1 MFIDIAKITIK
12 SGNGGDGCVG
22 FHREKYVPRG
32 GPDGGD
38 GGNGGSVIF
47 EVDPR
52 MRTLLDFKY
61 KLKYEA
67 EDGAKGEG
75 NNRFGK
81 KGEDLIIHVPTG
93 TIIKDLDGNIIAD
106 LSEDTTRLKVLRG
119 GGGGR
124 GNARFATPTRQTP
137 NFAQPGRKTK
147 PHTIVLE
154 LKMIA
159 DVGFIGFPNVGKSTL
174 LSVITSARPKIAN
187 YHFTTLSPNLGVA
200 QVYDQSFVIADIPG
214 LIENAA
220 EGAGLGHD
228 FLRHIERTR
237 LLVHVLDA
245 SGIEGRDPVED
256 YHKIRNELET
266 YSNALI
272 ERPEIIAA
280 NKCDLPDAEAGLELL
295 NEQLPDKKI
304 MPMSAVTKVG
314 VKDLLQEIAKQIK
327 DLPETEVFSSNE
339 NVMLDQRVLEDYD
352 VFIDGDTYY
361 VEGGLIDRLIDS
373 VNLFDR
379 HSMAHFQKMLVEHG
393 IIDKLRKLGAKDG
406 DTINMND
413 TEFDFTN

>member
-12 SGNGGDGCVG
+12 SGDGGDGEVS

-47 EVDPR
+47 QVDPR

-61 KLKYEA
+61 RQKYIA
-67 EDGAKGEG
+67 ENGANGEG
-75 NNRFGK
+75 NNRTGK
-81 KGEDLIIHVPTG
+81 NGADLVIFVPQG
-93 TIIKDLDGNIIAD
+93 TIIKDENANVVAD
-106 LSEDTTRLKVLRG
+106 LSGEDTKVTLLRG

-147 PHTIVLE
+147 AHNIVLE

-174 LSVITSARPKIAN
+174 LSVITSAKPKIAN

-200 QVYDQSFVIADIPG
+200 QLHDKSFVIADIPG

-220 EGAGLGHD
+220 DGAGLGHE

-245 SGIEGRDPVED
+245 SGIEGRDPVDD
-256 YHKIRNELET
+256 YHKIRNELGS
-266 YSNALI
+266 YSDKLT

-295 NEQLPDKKI
+295 REQLDDKKI
-304 MPMSAVTKVG
+304 MAVSAATKQG
-314 VKDLLQEIAKQIK
+314 IGDLLQEISNQLDK
-327 DLPETEVFSSNE
+327 LPDIEVFSN
-339 NVMLDQRVLEDYD
+339 NDNTMLDQRVMEDYD
-352 VFIDGDTYY
+352 IFVDGHTFY
-361 VEGGLIDRLIDS
+361 VEGGLVDRLIGS
-373 VNLFDR
+373 VNLYDS
-379 HSMAHFQKMLVEHG
+379 HSMAHFQKALIEYG
-393 IIDKLRKLGAKDG
+393 IIEKLRNMGAKDG

-413 TEFDFTN
+413 TEFEFTE

>member
-12 SGNGGDGCVG
+12 SGNGGDGAVS

-38 GGNGGSVIF
+38 GGMGGSVIF

-61 KLKYEA
+61 RQKYHA
-67 EDGAKGEG
+67 ENGANGEG
-75 NNRFGK
+75 NNRTGK
-81 KGEDLIIHVPTG
+81 NGEDLIIFVPAG
-93 TIIKDLDGNIIAD
+93 TIIKDEDGEIVAD
-106 LSEDTTRLKVLRG
+106 LNEENSKIIILKGGRG
-119 GGGGR
+119 GK

-137 NFAQPGRKTK
+137 NFSQPGKKTK
-147 PHTIVLE
+147 AYTVMLE

-174 LSVITSARPKIAN
+174 LSVATSARPKIAN

-200 QVYDQSFVIADIPG
+200 QVNDKSFVIADIPG

-256 YHKIRNELET
+256 YHKIRDELAA
-266 YSNALI
+266 YSANLA

-280 NKCDLPDAEAGLELL
+280 NKCDIPDAEAGLELL
-295 NEQLPDKKI
+295 NEQLPGKKI
-304 MPMSAVTKVG
+304 MPVSAATKQG
-314 VKDLLQEIAKQIK
+314 IKELMQEISNQL
-327 DLPETEVFSSNE
+327 DTLPIADSFSANETIA
-339 NVMLDQRVLEDYD
+339 LDQRIEEDYD
-352 VFIDGDTYY
+352 IFIDGHTYY
-361 VEGGLIDRLIDS
+361 VEGALVDRLLDS
-373 VNLFDR
+373 VNLYDR
-379 HSMAHFQKMLVEHG
+379 HSMAHFQKMLVEYG
-393 IIDKLRKLGAKDG
+393 IIDRLREMGATDG

-413 TEFDFTN
+413 TEFDFTD

>member
-12 SGNGGDGCVG
+12 SGDGGNGVVS

-38 GGNGGSVIF
+38 GGMGGSVIF
-47 EVDPR
+47 QVDPR

-61 KLKYEA
+61 RQKYIA
-67 EDGAKGEG
+67 ENGADGDI
-75 NNRFGK
+75 NNRTGK
-81 KGEDLIIHVPTG
+81 NGADLVIFVPQG
-93 TIIKDLDGNIIAD
+93 TIIKDTDGNVVAD
-106 LSEDTTRLKVLRG
+106 LSGEDTKVKLLRG

-124 GNARFATPTRQTP
+124 GNAKFATPTRQTP

-147 PHTIVLE
+147 AHTIVLE

-174 LSVITSARPKIAN
+174 LSVITSAKPKIAN

-200 QVYDQSFVIADIPG
+200 QVHNKSFVIADIPG

-220 EGAGLGHD
+220 EGAGLGHE

-256 YHKIRNELET
+256 YHKIRKELNT
-266 YSNALI
+266 YSEKLI

-295 NEQLPDKKI
+295 HEQLPDKKI
-304 MPMSAVTKVG
+304 MPISAATNQG
-314 VKDLLQEIAKQIK
+314 ISDLLQEIANQLEK
-327 DLPETEVFSSNE
+327 LPETEIFSSNE
-339 NVMLDQRVLEDYD
+339 NTILDQRIVEDYD
-352 VFIDGDTYY
+352 IFIDDHTYY
-361 VEGGLIDRLIDS
+361 VEGGLVDRLLES
-373 VNLFDR
+373 VNLYDR
-379 HSMAHFQKMLVEHG
+379 HSMAHFQKMLVEYG
-393 IIDKLRKLGAKDG
+393 IIDKLREMGAKDG

>member
-12 SGNGGDGCVG
+12 SGNGGDGVVN

-61 KLKYEA
+61 RQKYIA

-75 NNRFGK
+75 NNRTGK
-81 KGEDLIIHVPTG
+81 NGEDLVIHVPTG
-93 TIIKDLDGNIIAD
+93 TVIKDLDGNIVAD
-106 LSEDTTRLKVLRG
+106 LSEDNTRVKILRG

-147 PHTIVLE
+147 AHTIVLE

-174 LSVITSARPKIAN
+174 LSVITSAKPKIAN

-200 QVYDQSFVIADIPG
+200 QVHDSSFVIADIPG

-256 YHKIRNELET
+256 YHKIRNELCT
-266 YSNALI
+266 YSENLA

-295 NEQLPDKKI
+295 HEQLPDKKI
-304 MPMSAVTKVG
+304 MPVSAATKEG
-314 VKDLLQEIAKQIK
+314 VSDLLQEIAKQLK
-327 DLPETEVFSSNE
+327 KLPVAEAFSTNE
-339 NVMLDQRVLEDYD
+339 NTMLDQRVLEDYD
-352 VFIDGDTYY
+352 IFVDGTTYY
-361 VEGGLIDRLIDS
+361 VEGGLVDRLINS
-373 VNLFDR
+373 VNLYDR
-379 HSMAHFQKMLVEHG
+379 HSMAHFQKMLVEYG
-393 IIDKLRKLGAKDG
+393 IVDKLREMGAKDG

-413 TEFDFTN
+413 TEFEFTN

>member
-12 SGNGGDGCVG
+12 SGNGGDGFVG

-38 GGNGGSVIF
+38 GGNGGSVII
-47 EVDPR
+47 EVDPQ

-61 KLKYEA
+61 KQKYEA
-67 EDGAKGEG
+67 EDGAGGEG
-75 NNRFGK
+75 NNRTGK
-81 KGEDLIIHVPTG
+81 QGDNLIIHVPLG
-93 TIIKDLDGNIIAD
+93 TVIKDLDGIIVAD
-106 LSEDTTRLKVLRG
+106 LSEDNTKVKVLRG

-147 PHTIVLE
+147 AHTIMLE

-174 LSVITSARPKIAN
+174 LSVITSAKPKIAN

-200 QVYDQSFVIADIPG
+200 QVHDMSFVIADIPG

-256 YHKIRNELET
+256 YYKIRNELNT
-266 YSNALI
+266 YSDNLAD
-272 ERPEIIAA
+272 RPEIIAA
-280 NKCDLPDAEAGLELL
+280 NKCDLPDSEAGLELL
-295 NEQLPDKKI
+295 SEQLPDKKI
-304 MPMSAVTKVG
+304 MPISAATKQG
-314 VKDLLQEIAKQIK
+314 IGDLVLEIANRLK
-327 DLPETEVFSSNE
+327 DLPQTETFSSNQ
-339 NVMLDQRVLEDYD
+339 NTMLDQRVLEDFD
-352 VFIDGDTYY
+352 VFIDDTTYY
-361 VEGGLIDRLIDS
+361 VEGGLVDRLIDS
-373 VNLFDR
+373 VNLYDR
-379 HSMAHFQKMLVEHG
+379 HSMAHFQKMLVEYG
-393 IIDKLRKLGAKDG
+393 IIAKLRELGAKDG

-413 TEFDFTN
+413 TEFDFTD

>member
-12 SGNGGDGCVG
+12 SGDGGDGFVG

-61 KLKYEA
+61 QQKYIA

-75 NNRFGK
+75 NNRTGK
-81 KGEDLIIHVPTG
+81 NGEDLVIFVPTG
-93 TIIKDLDGNIIAD
+93 TIIKDSDGNIVAD
-106 LSEDTTRLKVLRG
+106 LSEDTTRLVVLRG

-147 PHTIVLE
+147 AHTIVLE

-174 LSVITSARPKIAN
+174 LSVITSAKPKIAN

-200 QVYDQSFVIADIPG
+200 QVHDTSFVIADIPG

-256 YHKIRNELET
+256 YHKIRNELTT
-266 YSNALI
+266 YSDKLM

-295 NEQLPDKKI
+295 SEQLPGKKI
-304 MPMSAVTKVG
+304 MPISAATKQG
-314 VKDLLQEIAKQIK
+314 VSDLLQEIAEQLK
-327 DLPETEVFSSNE
+327 DLPETEIFSSNE
-339 NVMLDQRVLEDYD
+339 NSRLDQRVLEDYEI
-352 VFIDGDTYY
+352 FIDDNTYY
-361 VEGGLIDRLIDS
+361 VEGGLVDRLIDS
-373 VNLFDR
+373 VNLYDR
-379 HSMAHFQKMLVEHG
+379 HSMAHFQRMLVEYG
-393 IIDKLRKLGAKDG
+393 IIEKLRELGAKDG

-413 TEFDFTN
+413 TEFEFTD

>member
-1 MFIDIAKITIK
+1 MFIDIARITIK
-12 SGNGGDGCVG
+12 SGNGGDGCVA

-47 EVDPR
+47 EVDSR

-61 KLKYEA
+61 KRKYNA
-67 EDGAKGEG
+67 EDGAKGDG
-75 NNRFGK
+75 NNRTGK
-81 KGEDLIIHVPTG
+81 NGEDLIIHVPAG
-93 TIIKDLDGNIIAD
+93 TVIKDSEGNIIAD
-106 LSEDTTRLKVLRG
+106 LSADTTKVMVLRG

-147 PHTIVLE
+147 AHNITLE

-174 LSVITSARPKIAN
+174 LSVITSAKPKIAD

-200 QVYDQSFVIADIPG
+200 KINETSFVIADIPG
-214 LIENAA
+214 LIENAS

-256 YHKIRNELET
+256 YHKIRHELIS
-266 YSNALI
+266 YSSKLA

-295 NEQLPDKKI
+295 IEQFPDKKI
-304 MPMSAVTKVG
+304 IPISAATKKG
-314 VKDLLQEIAKQIK
+314 VSELLQAISAGLK
-327 DLPETEVFSSNE
+327 DLPSIEVFSSNE
-339 NVMLDQRVLEDYD
+339 NTRLDQRVLEDFD
-352 VFIDGDTYY
+352 IFVDGHTYY
-361 VEGGLIDRLIDS
+361 VEGGLVDRLIAS
-373 VNLFDR
+373 VNLYDR
-379 HSMAHFQKMLVEHG
+379 HSMAYFQKMLLEYG
-393 IIDKLRKLGAKDG
+393 IVDKLRELGATDG

-413 TEFDFTN
+413 TEFEFTD

>member
-12 SGNGGDGCVG
+12 SGNGGDGVVN

-61 KLKYEA
+61 RQKYIA

-75 NNRFGK
+75 NNRTGK
-81 KGEDLIIHVPTG
+81 NGEDLVIHVPTG
-93 TIIKDLDGNIIAD
+93 TVIKDLDGNIVAD
-106 LSEDTTRLKVLRG
+106 LSEDNTRVKILRG

-147 PHTIVLE
+147 AHTIILE

-174 LSVITSARPKIAN
+174 LSVITSAKPKIAN

-200 QVYDQSFVIADIPG
+200 QVHDSSFVIADIPG

-256 YHKIRNELET
+256 YHKIRNELCT
-266 YSNALI
+266 YSENLA

-295 NEQLPDKKI
+295 HEQLLDKKI
-304 MPMSAVTKVG
+304 MPVSAATKEG
-314 VKDLLQEIAKQIK
+314 VSDLLQEIAKQLK
-327 DLPETEVFSSNE
+327 KLPVAEAFSTNE
-339 NVMLDQRVLEDYD
+339 NTMLDQRVLEDYD
-352 VFIDGDTYY
+352 IFVDGTTYY
-361 VEGGLIDRLIDS
+361 VEGGLVDRLINS
-373 VNLFDR
+373 VNLYDR
-379 HSMAHFQKMLVEHG
+379 HSMAHFQKMLVEYG
-393 IIDKLRKLGAKDG
+393 IVDKLREMGAKDG

-413 TEFDFTN
+413 TEFEFTN

>member
-12 SGNGGDGCVG
+12 SGDGGDGCVS

-61 KLKYEA
+61 KQKYNA
-67 EDGAKGEG
+67 EDGAKGEV

-106 LSEDTTRLKVLRG
+106 LNEDNTKVTVLRG

-147 PHTIVLE
+147 AHTIVLE

-200 QVYDQSFVIADIPG
+200 QMYDQSFVIADIPG

-220 EGAGLGHD
+220 AGAGLGHD

-256 YHKIRNELET
+256 YHKIRKELET
-266 YSNALI
+266 YSKALV

-295 NEQLPDKKI
+295 QEQLPDKKI
-304 MPMSAVTKVG
+304 MSISAATKDG
-314 VKDLLQEIAKQIK
+314 VKALLQEIANQLKE
-327 DLPETEVFSSNE
+327 LPATEVFSTNE
-339 NVMLDQRVLEDYD
+339 NTMLDQRVLEDYD
-352 VFIDGDTYY
+352 IFIDDDTYY
-361 VEGGLIDRLIDS
+361 VEGGLIDRLIAS

-393 IIDKLRKLGAKDG
+393 IIDKLRQMGAKDG
-406 DTINMND
+406 DTIHMNG
-413 TEFDFTN
+413 TEFDFTD

>member
-1 MFIDIAKITIK
+1 MFIDIARITIK
-12 SGNGGDGCVG
+12 SGNGGDGCVA

-47 EVDPR
+47 EVDSR

-61 KLKYEA
+61 KRKYNA
-67 EDGAKGEG
+67 EDGAKGDG
-75 NNRFGK
+75 NNRTGK
-81 KGEDLIIHVPTG
+81 NGEDLIIHVPAG
-93 TIIKDLDGNIIAD
+93 TVIKDSDGNIIAD
-106 LSEDTTRLKVLRG
+106 LSADTTKVMVLRG

-147 PHTIVLE
+147 AHNITLE

-174 LSVITSARPKIAN
+174 LSVITSAKPKIAD

-200 QVYDQSFVIADIPG
+200 KINETSFVIADIPG
-214 LIENAA
+214 LIENAS

-256 YHKIRNELET
+256 YHKIRHELIS
-266 YSNALI
+266 YSSKLA

-295 NEQLPDKKI
+295 IEQFPDKKI
-304 MPMSAVTKVG
+304 IPISAATKKG
-314 VKDLLQEIAKQIK
+314 VSELLQEISAGLK
-327 DLPETEVFSSNE
+327 DLPSIEVFSSNE
-339 NVMLDQRVLEDYD
+339 NTRLDQRVLEDFD
-352 VFIDGDTYY
+352 IFVDGHTYY
-361 VEGGLIDRLIDS
+361 VEGGLVDRLIAS
-373 VNLFDR
+373 VNLYDR
-379 HSMAHFQKMLVEHG
+379 HSMAYFQKMLLEYG
-393 IIDKLRKLGAKDG
+393 IVDKLRELGATDG

-413 TEFDFTN
+413 TEFEFTD

>member
-12 SGNGGDGCVG
+12 SGNGGDGAVS

-38 GGNGGSVIF
+38 GGNGGSVVF

-52 MRTLLDFKY
+52 MRTLLDFKFVH
-61 KLKYEA
+61 KYYA
-67 EDGAKGEG
+67 EDGAPGEG
-75 NNRFGK
+75 NNRTGK
-81 KGEDLIIHVPTG
+81 SGEDKVIYVPQG
-93 TIIKDLDGNIIAD
+93 TVIKDENGRVVAD
-106 LSEDTTRLKVLRG
+106 LSKEESRVTVLRG

-124 GNARFATPTRQTP
+124 GNVRFATATRQTP
-137 NFAQPGRKTK
+137 NFSRPGRKTRE
-147 PHTIVLE
+147 HTVVLE

-159 DVGFIGFPNVGKSTL
+159 DVGLIGFPNVGKSTL
-174 LSVITSARPKIAN
+174 LSVVTSAKPKIAN

-200 QVYDQSFVIADIPG
+200 QVNNSSFVIADIPG

-256 YHKIRNELET
+256 YHKIRNELT
-266 YSNALI
+266 SYSEELGR
-272 ERPEIIAA
+272 RPEIIAA

-295 NEQLPDKKI
+295 KEQLPGKKM
-304 MPMSAVTKVG
+304 MPVSAATKQG
-314 VKDLLQEIAKQIK
+314 VASLLQEIAAMLEK
-327 DLPETEVFSSNE
+327 LPVPEDFSDNE
-339 NVMLDQRVLEDYD
+339 NAMLDQRVDEDYEIFVD
-352 VFIDGDTYY
+352 
-361 VEGGLIDRLIDS
+361 EGTFYIEGALVDRLMDS
-373 VNLFDR
+373 VNLYDR
-379 HSMAHFQKMLVEHG
+379 TSMAHFQKQLLDYG
-393 IIDKLRKLGAKDG
+393 IIDKLREMGAKDG
-406 DTINMND
+406 DTININD
-413 TEFDFTN
+413 TEFDFTD

>member
-22 FHREKYVPRG
+22 FRREKYVPRG

-61 KLKYEA
+61 KVKYEA
-67 EDGAKGEG
+67 EDGAKGEV
-75 NNRFGK
+75 NNCFGK
-81 KGEDLIIHVPTG
+81 KGENLIIHVPPG
-93 TIIKDLDGNIIAD
+93 TLIKDLDGNIIAD
-106 LSEDTTRLKVLRG
+106 LSEDTTKITVLRG

-124 GNARFATPTRQTP
+124 GNSRFATPTRQAP

-147 PHTIVLE
+147 AHTIVLE

-220 EGAGLGHD
+220 DGAGLGHD

-256 YHKIRNELET
+256 YRKIRNELET
-266 YSNALI
+266 YSKTLVD
-272 ERPEIIAA
+272 RPEIIAA

-295 NEQLPDKKI
+295 QEQLPDKKI
-304 MPMSAVTKVG
+304 MPISAVTRDG
-314 VKDLLQEIAKQIK
+314 VKDLLQEIANKLK
-327 DLPETEVFSSNE
+327 DLPETEVFSNNE
-339 NVMLDQRVLEDYD
+339 NTMLDQRVLEDYD
-352 VFIDGDTYY
+352 IFIDGDTYY
-361 VEGGLIDRLIDS
+361 VEGGLIDRLIAS
-373 VNLFDR
+373 VNLYDR

-393 IIDKLRKLGAKDG
+393 IIDKLRKMGAQDG